1 MHGTTQSFPRARV
14 VRRDDSWTYR
24 ETEVLREHWPDMAA
38 IRKMLP
44 YRTERAI
51 GDMARKCGV
60 APPKDQH
67 IWTGAEDKRL
77 RALAAAGATRK
88 DIAAALS
95 LSPLQVQNRLQYT
108 RIRIAKRP
116 PALCGDDLADAVRQR
131 AFQMNITI
139 RDLDRS
145 LGNRRI
151 FQNAVTTKYVL
162 PHHIDKAVKALG
174 GRLTIVWDDL

>member
-1 MHGTTQSFPRARV
+1 MHGTIQPFARARI

-24 ETEVLREHWPDMAA
+24 ETEALREHWPDLAALRELLPHRSEKAIKAMAQ
-38 IRKMLP
+38 
-44 YRTERAI
+44 
-51 GDMARKCGV
+51 KCGA

-88 DIAAALS
+88 EMAAALS
-95 LSPLQVQNRLQYT
+95 LSPLQIQNRLQYT
-108 RIRIAKRP
+108 RIRVSKRP

-145 LGNRRI
+145 LGNHRI
-151 FQNAVTTKYVL
+151 FQNAVTKKRVL